1 MMMRDRVENCVPT
14 GLALPSPLDF
24 KRALHRTNIRQ
35 QLRFELGAKP
45 TLVKSYGFHRIK
57 AAR

>member
-1 MMMRDRVENCVPT
+1 MMRDRDELQRV
-14 GLALPSPLDF
+14 LSPLDF